1 MSEIYEQG
9 NWTGWNLSTDGS
21 IEGPKGQK
29 VRKQTGLRGYETKF
43 PWLVFWPDGDGLV
56 NPHDKIRRFQTALA
70 AREAI
75 ERAMAGEVEFRRV
88 HGKEPERLGR

>member
-21 IEGPKGQK
+21 IEGPEGQK
-29 VRKQTGLRGYETKF
+29 VRKQTGLRGYEAKF
-43 PWLVFWPDGDGLV
+43 PWLVFWPDGDVLV